1 MLDDMKKTTVDPQV
15 DTSEEDF
22 IVFCDNEC
30 ISINSLIIEANLNA
44 ADALLCEEMSL
55 AGFISLYKHGYAEGV
70 HGFSWRGQ
78 LHYAVMSEDFSE
90 AECLGPEIKKVFS
103 IFFFCFLHSL
113 FSSFWFFFYF
123 FLFLTSRRNF
133 FSV

>member
-55 AGFISLYKHGYAEGV
+55 AGFISLYKHSATQKEFM
-70 HGFSWRGQ
+70 GFLG
-78 LHYAVMSEDFSE
+78 E
-90 AECLGPEIKKVFS
+90 A
-103 IFFFCFLHSL
+103 
-113 FSSFWFFFYF
+113 SFTM
-123 FLFLTSRRNF
+123 LS
-133 FSV
+133 